1 MVREDDPQP
10 PAPRTPAP
18 PPSRAAS
25 WHGLLE
31 LAVLAAVCL
40 GAVFAFQQFLFKPF
54 RIPSESMYPTL
65 KVGDVVMVN
74 RVAGNW
80 SDPKVGDIVVFHP
93 PAGAEAEG
101 AQCENAEAGYGHASM
116 CARPA
121 GDPLND
127 DPYIKRVA
135 AVGGDVISMRDGQ
148 LIRNGEAQDLPGE
161 QIPCPNNPKLCDFP
175 RPIRVPDGMY
185 FLLGDNR
192 PNSNDSRFWG
202 PVARDQIVGVAGLRF
217 WPVGRLGSL

>member
-1 MVREDDPQP
+1 MVSEEPSASQTPEP
-10 PAPRTPAP
+10 PP
-18 PPSRAAS
+18 PPSRTAS
-25 WHGLLE
+25 WRGLLE

-40 GAVFAFQQFLFKPF
+40 GGVFAFQLFLFKPF

-65 KVGDVVMVN
+65 KVGDVVIVN

-93 PAGAEAEG
+93 PAGAEARS
-101 AQCENAEAGYGHASM
+101 AQCGNASAGYGHASM
-116 CARPA
+116 CDRPA

-148 LIRNGEAQDLPGE
+148 LIRNGEPQDLPGE
-161 QIPCPNNPKLCDFP
+161 QVPCQGTSKLCDFP
-175 RPIRVPDGMY
+175 QPIRVPDGKY
-185 FLLGDNR
+185 FMLGDNR

-202 PVARDQIVGVAGLRF
+202 PVGRDQIVGVAGLRF
-217 WPVGRLGSL
+217 WPVSRIGSL